1 MALSLLEPWMLTNPF
16 HKVIDNDNNAQE
28 VVYEHLLHNNKKS
41 KNYNIKIRDIDDHL
55 HTETVQD
62 PGLLVHVV

>member
-28 VVYEHLLHNNKKS
+28 VVYE
-41 KNYNIKIRDIDDHL
+41 DIDDL
-55 HTETVQD
+55 FHTETVRD
-62 PGLLVHVV
+62 PGLLAHVI